1 MTTRD
6 HKYKLQNLLIFLKWY
21 RLKRCRSYFL
31 LDMEQILLMTKSFY
45 SCMFFLTQEILT
57 SLTRA
62 TRGSILMTHQR
73 PSVSQNFD
81 SGNETP
87 PNLPKS
93 CKFLRQSHAAKD
105 RLAMGYRGPLHA
117 FETFALPMQVRGHD
131 SKVC

>member
-1 MTTRD
+1 
-6 HKYKLQNLLIFLKWY
+6 
-21 RLKRCRSYFL
+21 
-31 LDMEQILLMTKSFY
+31 MEEILLMTKSFY

-62 TRGSILMTHQR
+62 TRDSILMTYQR

-105 RLAMGYRGPLHA
+105 LLAMGYRGPLHA
-117 FETFALPMQVRGHD
+117 FETLSFPCRYGDMIQRFARLVPVLCMVTNTVLD
-131 SKVC
+131 FI